1 MGLLENWRK
10 RFQKKE
16 EKPLLQKNDMG
27 ALPESFMQKDAEHVD
42 PDVPQK
48 PTGDF
53 RTARDMQD
61 SILDLCRLL
70 SRKTMVEESDWAK
83 WVKRLE
89 VYLEY
94 PEDRLMYSAISNY
107 IFDKTEEE
115 LGVFGTNLDSV
126 LHYVEG
132 KASKNPKD
140 ERWGKIFKAVLKF
153 YDHSN
158 LAVQQQKL
166 VNKKRMDL
174 EREVEVILT
183 PKVSEITKEMTQ
195 QLVGLIGIFTALSF
209 IVFGGISSLDS
220 IFGAVQGTLKDEHS
234 VLPVLII
241 AIAWALCMM
250 NLLFGFMYFVIRITH
265 LKKPVDEEAINLVQR
280 YPAVVLCNYV
290 LVAMIVLF
298 GGMWFAECNGVGKFF
313 FNLAVKDKNSSV
325 TFVIFIAIFGFS
337 FKKMGCWLW
346 NLYKQEKPETEE
358 AEAVIE
364 TEESG
369 NKRTTAKE

>member
-1 MGLLENWRK
+1 MGLLVNWHK
-10 RFQKKE
+10 WFQKKE
-16 EKPLLQKNDMG
+16 ENLSPQKNDMG
-27 ALPESFMQKDAEHVD
+27 ALPESFMQKDAEHVN
-42 PDVPQK
+42 PDALQK
-48 PTGDF
+48 LTGDF
-53 RTARDMQD
+53 RTAKDMQD

-70 SRKTMVEESDWAK
+70 SRKTMVEESDWKK
-83 WVKRLE
+83 WVERLE
-89 VYLEY
+89 TYLEY

-132 KASKNPKD
+132 ETAKNPKD

-195 QLVGLIGIFTALSF
+195 QLVDLIGIFTALSF
-209 IVFGGISSLDS
+209 IVFGGISSLNS
-220 IFGAVQGTLKDEHS
+220 IFGAVQGTLEDEHS

-265 LKKPVDEEAINLVQR
+265 LKKPVDEEATNLVQR

-290 LVAMIVLF
+290 LVAMLVLF

-313 FNLAVKDKNSSV
+313 FNFAVKDENSSF
-325 TFVIFIAIFGFS
+325 TFVIFVVIFGLS
-337 FKKMGCWLW
+337 FWLGGRWLW
-346 NLYKQEKPETEE
+346 SLYKQEKPGTEE
-358 AEAVIE
+358 PQSNAAPEENENGKTA
-364 TEESG
+364 TEE
-369 NKRTTAKE
+369 

>member
-1 MGLLENWRK
+1 MGLLVNWHK
-10 RFQKKE
+10 WFQKKDE
-16 EKPLLQKNDMG
+16 EPPVLQKDTE
-27 ALPESFMQKDAEHVD
+27 ALPESFMGKGAEHVS

-48 PTGDF
+48 PTSDF

-70 SRKTMVEESDWAK
+70 SRKTIVEEADCEK
-83 WVKRLE
+83 WVKKLE
-89 VYLEY
+89 TYLSY

-107 IFDKTEEE
+107 IFDKKEKE
-115 LGVFGTNLDSV
+115 LGIFGTNLDSV

-132 KASKNPKD
+132 EAAKNPKD

-183 PKVSEITKEMTQ
+183 PKVSAITKEMTQ

-220 IFGAVQGTLKDEHS
+220 IFGAVQGTLEDEHS

-265 LKKPVDEEAINLVQR
+265 LQKPVDEKALNLVQR

-313 FNLAVKDKNSSV
+313 FNLAVKDENSSF
-325 TFVIFIAIFGFS
+325 TFVIFVVMFGLS
-337 FKKMGCWLW
+337 FRKIGRWLW
-346 NLYKQEKPETEE
+346 SLYKQEKPETGGAKTNATLEE
-358 AEAVIE
+358 KSNEQPAIE
-364 TEESG
+364 E
-369 NKRTTAKE
+369 

>member
-1 MGLLENWRK
+1 M
-10 RFQKKE
+10 
-16 EKPLLQKNDMG
+16 
-27 ALPESFMQKDAEHVD
+27 
-42 PDVPQK
+42 
-48 PTGDF
+48 
-53 RTARDMQD
+53 
-61 SILDLCRLL
+61 DLCRLL
-70 SRKTMVEESDWAK
+70 SRKTIVEEVDCEK
-83 WVKRLE
+83 WVKKLE
-89 VYLEY
+89 TYLSY

-107 IFDKTEEE
+107 IFDKKEKE
-115 LGVFGTNLDSV
+115 LGIFGTNLDSV

-132 KASKNPKD
+132 EAAKNPKD

-183 PKVSEITKEMTQ
+183 PKVSAITKEMTQ

-220 IFGAVQGTLKDEHS
+220 IFGAVQGTLEDEHS

-265 LKKPVDEEAINLVQR
+265 LQKPVDEKALNLVQR

-313 FNLAVKDKNSSV
+313 FNLAVKDENSSF
-325 TFVIFIAIFGFS
+325 TFVIFVVMFGLS
-337 FKKMGCWLW
+337 FRKIGRWLW
-346 NLYKQEKPETEE
+346 SLYKQEKPETGGAKTNATLEE
-358 AEAVIE
+358 KSNEQPAIE
-364 TEESG
+364 E
-369 NKRTTAKE
+369 

>member
-1 MGLLENWRK
+1 MGLLVNWHK
-10 RFQKKE
+10 WFQKKE
-16 EKPLLQKNDMG
+16 ENLSLPKNDMG
-27 ALPESFMQKDAEHVD
+27 ALPESFMQKDAEHVN
-42 PDVPQK
+42 PDVLQK

-53 RTARDMQD
+53 RTAKDMQD

-70 SRKTMVEESDWAK
+70 SRKTMVEESDWKK
-83 WVKRLE
+83 WVERLE
-89 VYLEY
+89 TYLEY
-94 PEDRLMYSAISNY
+94 QEDRLMYSAISNY

-132 KASKNPKD
+132 ETAKNPKD

-220 IFGAVQGTLKDEHS
+220 IFGAVQGSLKNEHS

-250 NLLFGFMYFVIRITH
+250 NLLFGFMYFVIRITR
-265 LKKPVDEEAINLVQR
+265 LKKPVDEEATNLVQR

-290 LVAMIVLF
+290 LVAMLVLF

-313 FNLAVKDKNSSV
+313 FNLAVKDGNSSF
-325 TFVIFIAIFGFS
+325 TFAIFVIIFGLS
-337 FKKMGCWLW
+337 FRRGGRWLW
-346 NLYKQEKPETEE
+346 NLYKQKKPGTEE
-358 AEAVIE
+358 PKAN
-364 TEESG
+364 TTPEENG
-369 NKRTTAKE
+369 NEQTTTKK

>member
-1 MGLLENWRK
+1 MGLLVNWHK
-10 RFQKKE
+10 WFQKKE
-16 EKPLLQKNDMG
+16 ENSPLQKNDMG
-27 ALPESFMQKDAEHVD
+27 ALPESFMQKDAEHID

-70 SRKTMVEESDWAK
+70 SRKTMVEESDWEK

-89 VYLEY
+89 MYLAY

-132 KASKNPKD
+132 EAAKNPKD

-220 IFGAVQGTLKDEHS
+220 IFGAVQGTLEDEHS
-234 VLPVLII
+234 VLPVLIV

-250 NLLFGFMYFVIRITH
+250 NLLFGFMYFVIRVTH
-265 LKKPVDEEAINLVQR
+265 LKKPVDEEATNLVQR

-290 LVAMIVLF
+290 LVAMLVLF

-313 FNLAVKDKNSSV
+313 FNLAVKDKNSSF
-325 TFVIFIAIFGFS
+325 TFVVFVAIFGLS
-337 FKKMGCWLW
+337 FWLSGRWLW
-346 NLYKQEKPETEE
+346 NLYKQKKPGTEE
-358 AEAVIE
+358 PKANAAPEE
-364 TEESG
+364 NGNGQTTTE
-369 NKRTTAKE
+369 K

>member
-1 MGLLENWRK
+1 MGLLANWHK
-10 RFQKKE
+10 WFQKKE
-16 EKPLLQKNDMG
+16 ENLSLPKNDMG
-27 ALPESFMQKDAEHVD
+27 ALPESFMQKDAEHVN
-42 PDVPQK
+42 PDVLQK

-53 RTARDMQD
+53 RTVKDMQD

-70 SRKTMVEESDWAK
+70 SRKTMVEESDWKK
-83 WVKRLE
+83 WVERLE
-89 VYLEY
+89 TYLEY

-132 KASKNPKD
+132 ETAKNPKD

-220 IFGAVQGTLKDEHS
+220 IFGAVQGSLKNEHS

-250 NLLFGFMYFVIRITH
+250 NLLFGFMYFVIRITR
-265 LKKPVDEEAINLVQR
+265 LKKPVDEEATNLVQR

-290 LVAMIVLF
+290 LVAMLVLF

-313 FNLAVKDKNSSV
+313 FNLAVKDGNSSF
-325 TFVIFIAIFGFS
+325 TFAIFVIIFGLS
-337 FKKMGCWLW
+337 FRRGGRWLW
-346 NLYKQEKPETEE
+346 NLYKQKKPGTEE
-358 AEAVIE
+358 PKAN
-364 TEESG
+364 TTPEENG
-369 NKRTTAKE
+369 NEQTTTKK

>member
-1 MGLLENWRK
+1 MGLLVNWHK
-10 RFQKKE
+10 WFQKKE
-16 EKPLLQKNDMG
+16 ENLSLQKNDMR
-27 ALPESFMQKDAEHVD
+27 ALPESFMQKDAEHVN
-42 PDVPQK
+42 PDVLQK

-53 RTARDMQD
+53 RTAKDMQD

-70 SRKTMVEESDWAK
+70 SRKTMVEESDWKK
-83 WVKRLE
+83 WVERLE
-89 VYLEY
+89 TYLEY

-107 IFDKTEEE
+107 IFDKTEQE

-132 KASKNPKD
+132 ETAKNPKD

-220 IFGAVQGTLKDEHS
+220 IFGAVQETLNERQS
-234 VLPVLII
+234 VLPVLIL
-241 AIAWALCMM
+241 ADAWAFCMM
-250 NLLFGFMYFVIRITH
+250 NLLFGFMYFVIRITT
-265 LKKPVDEEAINLVQR
+265 LKKPAAEKTANIIQR
-280 YPAVVLCNYV
+280 YPVVFLCNYII
-290 LVAMIVLF
+290 LALLVLF
-298 GGMWFAECNGVGKFF
+298 SGMWFAEVNAVGKSVFEFF
-313 FNLAVKDKNSSV
+313 VDAKHSTWTFWIFVVFFIVFFGVLGGFLRKWYGSKKSS
-325 TFVIFIAIFGFS
+325 
-337 FKKMGCWLW
+337 
-346 NLYKQEKPETEE
+346 EK
-358 AEAVIE
+358 
-364 TEESG
+364 
-369 NKRTTAKE
+369 

>member
-16 EKPLLQKNDMG
+16 EKSLTPKNDMG
-27 ALPESFMQKDAEHVD
+27 TSPEFILKDAEHVD

-48 PTGDF
+48 PMGDF

-70 SRKTMVEESDWAK
+70 SRKTMVEENDLAK

-89 VYLEY
+89 IYLSY

-107 IFDKTEEE
+107 IFDKKEKE
-115 LGVFGTNLDSV
+115 LGIFETNLDSV

-132 KASKNPKD
+132 KAAKNPKD
-140 ERWGKIFKAVLKF
+140 ERWEKIFKATLKF

-220 IFGAVQGTLKDEHS
+220 IFGAVRGTLKDEHS

-250 NLLFGFMYFVIRITH
+250 NLLFGFMYFVIRITR
-265 LKKPVDEEAINLVQR
+265 LKKPVNEEATNLVQR

-290 LVAMIVLF
+290 LVAMLVLF
-298 GGMWFAECNGVGKFF
+298 GGMWFAECNGIGKFF
-313 FNLAVKDKNSSV
+313 FDFAVKDKNSSF
-325 TFVIFIAIFGFS
+325 TFVAFVIIFGFS
-337 FKKMGCWLW
+337 FWLGGRWLW
-346 NLYKQEKPETEE
+346 NLYKQKKPGTEE
-358 AEAVIE
+358 PKTDVVP
-364 TEESG
+364 EENGDGQTPS
-369 NKRTTAKE
+369 EE

>member
-1 MGLLENWRK
+1 MGLLVNWHK
-10 RFQKKE
+10 WFQKKE
-16 EKPLLQKNDMG
+16 ENLSLPKNDMG
-27 ALPESFMQKDAEHVD
+27 ALPESFMQKDAEHVN
-42 PDVPQK
+42 PDVLQK

-53 RTARDMQD
+53 RTAKDMQD

-70 SRKTMVEESDWAK
+70 SRKTMVEESDWKK
-83 WVKRLE
+83 WVERLE
-89 VYLEY
+89 TYLEY

-132 KASKNPKD
+132 ETAKNPKD

-220 IFGAVQGTLKDEHS
+220 IFGAVQGSLKNEHS

-250 NLLFGFMYFVIRITH
+250 NLLFGFMYFVIRITR
-265 LKKPVDEEAINLVQR
+265 LKKPVDEEATNLVQR

-290 LVAMIVLF
+290 LVAMLVLF

-313 FNLAVKDKNSSV
+313 FNLAVKDGNSSF
-325 TFVIFIAIFGFS
+325 TFAIFVVIFGLS
-337 FKKMGCWLW
+337 FWRGGRWLW
-346 NLYKQEKPETEE
+346 NLYKQKKPGTEE
-358 AEAVIE
+358 PKAN
-364 TEESG
+364 TTPEENG
-369 NKRTTAKE
+369 NEQTTTKK

>member
-1 MGLLENWRK
+1 MGLLVNWHK
-10 RFQKKE
+10 WFKKKDE
-16 EKPLLQKNDMG
+16 EPPVLQKDTE
-27 ALPESFMQKDAEHVD
+27 ALPESFMGKGAEHVS

-48 PTGDF
+48 PTSDF

-70 SRKTMVEESDWAK
+70 SRKTIVEEVDCEK
-83 WVKRLE
+83 WVKKLE
-89 VYLEY
+89 TYLSY

-107 IFDKTEEE
+107 IFDKKEKE
-115 LGVFGTNLDSV
+115 LGIFGTNLDSV

-132 KASKNPKD
+132 EAAKNPKD

-183 PKVSEITKEMTQ
+183 PKVSAITKEMTQ

-220 IFGAVQGTLKDEHS
+220 IFGAVQGTLEDEHS

-265 LKKPVDEEAINLVQR
+265 LQKPVDEKALNLVQR

-298 GGMWFAECNGVGKFF
+298 GGMWFAECTGVGKFF
-313 FNLAVKDKNSSV
+313 FNLAVKDENSSF
-325 TFVIFIAIFGFS
+325 TFVIFVVMFWLS
-337 FKKMGCWLW
+337 FRKIGRWLW
-346 NLYKQEKPETEE
+346 SLYKQEKPETGGAKTNATLEE
-358 AEAVIE
+358 KSNEQPAIE
-364 TEESG
+364 E
-369 NKRTTAKE
+369 